1 MVKPLDL
8 FEYLCYGSNAI
19 INIFKSF
26 SADTDFRRQILTYN
40 MYKVG
45 LSAEFFVLLLD
56 HMYQTN

>member
-26 SADTDFRRQILTYN
+26 SAETDFRRQILT
-40 MYKVG
+40 YKVG

-56 HMYQTN
+56 HMYQTV